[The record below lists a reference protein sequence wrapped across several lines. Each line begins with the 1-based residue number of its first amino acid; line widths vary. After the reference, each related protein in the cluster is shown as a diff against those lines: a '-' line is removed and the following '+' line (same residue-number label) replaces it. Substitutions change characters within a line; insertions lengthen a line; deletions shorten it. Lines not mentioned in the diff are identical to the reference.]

1 MHDVAQ
7 NTRERSLWAWGWADK
22 FPDDSARAGLVQLGR
37 ALIPTAAPALRA
49 LPGELVVDED
59 ARASSSAASA
69 PRAASAAIAAIA
81 PPRAAMPDALAEFS
95 TQAPRDRAMRTR
107 GRAFPD
113 LVAGFAG
120 DYAGAPDIVSRP
132 RTEEEVSRVLETA
145 HDNGWVVVPFG
156 GGTSVVGGVD
166 SAAARFRTC
175 GVWDTDRRDQNDAR
189 DGRVVI
195 SLDMGAIGG
204 VREVDTNSRLA
215 RIGAGAL
222 GPALE
227 DKLAQHGLTL
237 RHYPQSFEFSTLGG
251 WLATRAGGHYA
262 TGPTRIDELCHSLSL
277 VTPRGLM
284 ATHRHP
290 GSGAGPEANRLV
302 LGSEG
307 ALGVI
312 TEAWMRVVPR
322 PRWRAAASVA
332 YRDFERG
339 ALAAKALAQ
348 SGLLPSNARLLDAN
362 EAKLHR
368 VRFDGASVLLVGF
381 ESADHPLD
389 AWMARAIELAKDHGG
404 EVVSG
409 PTLKDDGDKARS
421 GGDADK
427 WRQAFFD
434 APYLQSALLSIGVLS
449 DTFET
454 ACTWSQFPALD
465 ARIRADVQRALDAEC
480 GGGIVSCR
488 FTHVY
493 PDGPAPYYTFIG
505 ALRPGAELA
514 QWRAIK
520 AAASDALAATGGTI
534 THHHAV
540 GRTHRPW
547 YERERPALFGDA
559 LAAVKRELDPHGVMN
574 PGVLIA

>member
-1 MHDVAQ
+1 MAQ

-22 FPDDSARAGLVQLGR
+22 FPDDSARAGLVQLGK
-37 ALIPTAAPALRA
+37 ALIPTSTPALRA
-49 LPGELVVDED
+49 MPAEPAVPDT
-59 ARASSSAASA
+59 RT
-69 PRAASAAIAAIA
+69 
-81 PPRAAMPDALAEFS
+81 AMPDSIADFS
-95 TQAPRDRAMRTR
+95 TRDPRERAMRTR

-120 DYAGAPDIVSRP
+120 DYAGAPDIVARP
-132 RTEEEVSRVLETA
+132 RTDAEVHRVLEVA
-145 HDNGWVVVPFG
+145 NERGWVVVPFG

-166 SAAARFRTC
+166 SAAARDRTT
-175 GVWDTDRRDQNDAR
+175 GVWDANRTASDRT
-189 DGRVVI
+189 VVT
-195 SLDMGAIGG
+195 LDMGAIGG
-204 VREVDTNSRLA
+204 VREIDTTSRLA

-227 DKLAQHGLTL
+227 DELAQHGLTL

-277 VTPRGLM
+277 VTPRGTM
-284 ATHRHP
+284 TTHRHP

-322 PRWRAAASVA
+322 PRWRASASVA
-332 YRDFERG
+332 YRDFDNG
-339 ALAAKALAQ
+339 VAATKALAQ
-348 SGLLPSNARLLDAN
+348 SGLFPSNARLLDAN
-362 EAKLHR
+362 EARLHR

-389 AWMARAIELAKDHGG
+389 AWMSRAIELAKDLGG

-409 PTLKDDGDKARS
+409 PTLKDDGDKAR
-421 GGDADK
+421 GGGEADK

-454 ACTWSQFPALD
+454 ACTWSQFPALH
-465 ARIRADVQRALDAEC
+465 ARITTDVQRALDAEC

-493 PDGPAPYYTFIG
+493 PDGPAPYYTFVG